1 MTGRHS
7 LHHCYDVSYRC
18 WFASEEAEIYC
29 YNFNFF
35 IEECCVVIE
44 KNIDRK
50 LANRISYRIWYKR
63 CLKGKFGSRG
73 GSKSAMWGPYP
84 PWHRISLILHMYGV
98 VNDLATNHHTGQFDG
113 HCVFFKS
120 LKTHGLIQS
129 KTLISVRLSRTYR
142 LASCNAS
149 VTAMGISKKFKR
161 LTMSN

>member
-1 MTGRHS
+1 MIQTM
-7 LHHCYDVSYRC
+7 L
-18 WFASEEAEIYC
+18 
-29 YNFNFF
+29 
-35 IEECCVVIE
+35 
-44 KNIDRK
+44 
-50 LANRISYRIWYKR
+50 YKR
-63 CLKGKFGSRG
+63 KVWKPG

-142 LASCNAS
+142 LAPCNAS
-149 VTAMGISKKFKR
+149 VTAMGISKKVQTVDYVKLNAREDR
-161 LTMSN
+161 LNVSSSFRVSSHWRLYLWLRYSIISFRVLNQASIAKCSLGLLTL